1 VAEEWSE
8 EKIISFYSIKMKFAI
23 VCILFVLAALTYFR
37 LHHQINIE
45 ADVVGT
51 EKKQQLKNVKQM
63 LQWVMV
69 GLGLL
74 VILCGY
80 DLLYVPGADKY
91 LGKKC
96 GSCSS
101 GPSMKSLPRLQEFS
115 GMMGV
120 SDLPDF

>member
-1 VAEEWSE
+1 
-8 EKIISFYSIKMKFAI
+8 MKFAI

-37 LHHQINIE
+37 LHHQINID
-45 ADVVGT
+45 ADVVGA
-51 EKKQQLKNVKQM
+51 EKKEQMKNVKNM

-91 LGKKC
+91 LGNKKC
-96 GSCSS
+96 GACSA
-101 GPSMKSLPRLQEFS
+101 GPAMKSFQHS
-115 GMMGV
+115 GMLGV

>member
-1 VAEEWSE
+1 
-8 EKIISFYSIKMKFAI
+8 MKFAI

-37 LHHQINIE
+37 LHHNINID
-45 ADVVGT
+45 ADVIST
-51 EKKQQLKNVKQM
+51 EKKEQLKNVKQM

-91 LGKKC
+91 LGNKKC
-96 GSCSS
+96 GTCSS
-101 GPSMKSLPRLQEFS
+101 GPSMKSLQHS
-115 GMMGV
+115 GMSGV
-120 SDLPDF
+120 SDLLDF